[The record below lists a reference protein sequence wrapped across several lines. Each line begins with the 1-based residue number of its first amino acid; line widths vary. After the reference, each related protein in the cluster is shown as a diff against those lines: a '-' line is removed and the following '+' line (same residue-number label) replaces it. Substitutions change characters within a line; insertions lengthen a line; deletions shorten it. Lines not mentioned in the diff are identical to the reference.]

1 MSSQGS
7 SSRGSG
13 QHADTPPLRH
23 APGPK
28 LQVQRSLSRDTITI
42 HFSALGKEEDDEEE
56 ELYGVPVG
64 SAADKS
70 ELDGAGGFQGL
81 EASGADDQSVAT
93 GLEAK
98 EELLFDSTGVE
109 TSSGAAVLPVSS
121 TTLSV
126 QPSDPHPHTPS
137 PAMTITPTSTHPH
150 LSSTPPASSSW
161 PSDRPSVNPPSTSS
175 SSSSSPCK
183 SAALS
188 SSKPFLSLVRSLS
201 NDVESRDPTPALT
214 AVAPPHARHRHL
226 MKSFVKSLSTDTSKA
241 EHQEGPLHHHLHHP
255 PHQQQQ
261 AQPSQRPPPRN
272 MQLFKQFSQPRLSS
286 TPVIVTQAG
295 GDSKTAPSSP
305 IMSPDGRSFFKVQE
319 VEARI
324 EDTKRRLSEV
334 MSDPL
339 QLFSKIMGDESGVGA
354 AGSAAH
360 RAKSLSSSA
369 SELSGATA
377 VNGHMEGNN
386 NYSIKEE
393 EGAEEEET
401 PTGKG
406 PDSVF
411 FSFPPLASAP
421 ALTQASSSTFHR
433 SPSLTLG
440 RCSMSALVARQEDE
454 DFCELYSEDFELCTD
469 TETPDGDFPGSR
481 QPHTGSTGL
490 CSELDTEEEEKEEE
504 EEELETLPVTGLIFL
519 TQLVYWYIILPVP
532 PYVCAVVHGI
542 VAGFMLAL
550 LILWLSSPR
559 RSSSGTRRGRR
570 GIEHWN
576 VAQLDIKE
584 PGIFKG
590 WMNEIHSYDPEMYH
604 ATLTHSIYVRLEGSV
619 LRLSKPNRNIS
630 RRATHNEPKPD
641 VTYISQKI
649 YDLTDSKI
657 YLVPQSLARKRV
669 WNKKYPIC
677 IELAKQEDFMSK
689 AQGEKPE
696 AGEEKLTGLGEKL
709 ERADKCEKVEV
720 SGSAEEPKRPTSGG
734 GDLTIY
740 LFGRTGR
747 EKEEWFRRFL
757 LASRMKSEG
766 RGPSGICKSAFLPS
780 QSRSSSPQSGGGL
793 EADSRSSSRGSLEE
807 LSQSRHRETPSA
819 LSSASTGGMKQ
830 KMMLDYN
837 VYMAKYVNPQAP
849 QRSPTATDSAGPS
862 PESSP
867 KTTKKIRTSSEETVE
882 PEAWVNAFVGRIFW
896 DFLGEKYW
904 ANVVSKKIQMKLSKI
919 RLPYVMNE
927 LTLTELDMGFSIPK
941 ILHASKPSVDH
952 QGLWFDLEVSYTGSF
967 LMTLETKM
975 NLARLGKEGEGL
987 GEHGKE
993 WPRTY
998 CLADSDEESSSAGS
1012 SDEEDPPELLSD
1024 KAILPG
1030 AEGYVGGHRPSKIMR
1045 FVDKI
1050 AKSKYFQKAT
1060 ETEFIK
1066 KKMEEVS
1073 NTPLLL
1079 TVEVQECRGTLAVN
1093 IPPPPTD
1100 RIWYGFRS
1108 PPHLELKARP
1118 KLGEREVTLVHVT
1131 DWIEKKLDQEF
1142 QKIFVMPNMDDV
1154 WLPIMHSAMDTRSN
1168 ANLVTVTNDALK
1180 DPEHEESE
1188 VSDM

>member
-7 SSRGSG
+7 SSRGRG
-13 QHADTPPLRH
+13 QHADTPPPRH

-42 HFSALGKEEDDEEE
+42 HFSALGKEDDDE
-56 ELYGVPVG
+56 ELYGVPLG
-64 SAADKS
+64 SPGAES
-70 ELDGAGGFQGL
+70 ERDGAGGLHGP
-81 EASGADDQSVAT
+81 EASRADDRSVAAD
-93 GLEAK
+93 LEAK
-98 EELLFDSTGVE
+98 EELLFESAGGE
-109 TSSGAAVLPVSS
+109 TSSGAAGLPVSS
-121 TTLSV
+121 NTSSV
-126 QPSDPHPHTPS
+126 RPSDPHTPS
-137 PAMTITPTSTHPH
+137 PAMTIIPSSTQPQ

-161 PSDRPSVNPPSTSS
+161 PSERPSANPPCA
-175 SSSSSPCK
+175 SPCK
-183 SAALS
+183 STALS

-201 NDVESRDPTPALT
+201 NDVESREATPAPAT
-214 AVAPPHARHRHL
+214 VAPSHARHRHL

-241 EHQEGPLHHHLHHP
+241 DHQEGPLHHFLHHP
-255 PHQQQQ
+255 PHHQQQQQ

-272 MQLFKQFSQPRLSS
+272 MQLLKQFSQPRLCSS
-286 TPVIVTQAG
+286 PVTVTKVG

-339 QLFSKIMGDESGVGA
+339 QLFSKMMGDESGVGA
-354 AGSAAH
+354 VAAH

-369 SELSGATA
+369 SELSGGTA
-377 VNGHMEGNN
+377 VNEHTEGN

-411 FSFPPLASAP
+411 FSFPSLAP
-421 ALTQASSSTFHR
+421 APTQASSFTFPK

-469 TETPDGDFPGSR
+469 TETPDGDGATSR

-490 CSELDTEEEEKEEE
+490 CSELDSEEEDEEKEEE
-504 EEELETLPVTGLIFL
+504 EESVPVTGLIFL
-519 TQLVYWYIILPVP
+519 TQLVYWYIVLPVP
-532 PYVCAVVHGI
+532 PYLCAVVHGI

-550 LILWLSSPR
+550 LVLWLSSPR
-559 RSSSGTRRGRR
+559 RSSSVTTRGKQS
-570 GIEHWN
+570 IKPWN

-584 PGIFKG
+584 PGTFKG

-604 ATLTHSIYVRLEGSV
+604 ATLTHSVYVRLEGSV

-657 YLVPQSLARKRV
+657 NLVPQSLARKRV

-689 AQGEKPE
+689 AQGEKLE
-696 AGEEKLTGLGEKL
+696 AGDEKLTGLCEKL
-709 ERADKCEKVEV
+709 ERTDKCEKVEA
-720 SGSAEEPKRPTSGG
+720 SGSAEEPKRLFSAG

-757 LASRMKSEG
+757 LASRTISEG
-766 RGPSGICKSAFLPS
+766 KSGSLPGICKSAFLPS
-780 QSRSSSPQSGGGL
+780 RSRSSSTQSGGGL
-793 EADSRSSSRGSLEE
+793 EADSRSSRSSSRGSLEE
-807 LSQSRHRETPSA
+807 LCQSRHRET
-819 LSSASTGGMKQ
+819 SSAPSCGMKQ
-830 KMMLDYN
+830 KMLLDYN
-837 VYMAKYVNPQAP
+837 VYMAKYINPQAT
-849 QRSPTATDSAGPS
+849 QRSPTATDSPGPQS

-867 KTTKKIRTSSEETVE
+867 KTTKKVRRTSEEPAE

-904 ANVVSKKIQMKLSKI
+904 ADVVSKKIQMKLSKI

-941 ILHASKPSVDH
+941 ILHASQPSVDH

-967 LMTLETKM
+967 LMTLQTKM

-987 GEHGKE
+987 GDHGKE
-993 WPRTY
+993 GPRTY

-1024 KAILPG
+1024 KALLPG
-1030 AEGYVGGHRPSKIMR
+1030 AEGYMGGHRPSKIMR

-1079 TVEVQECRGTLAVN
+1079 TVEVQELRGTLAVN
-1093 IPPPPTD
+1093 IPSPPTD

-1142 QKIFVMPNMDDV
+1142 QKIFVMPNMDDL

-1168 ANLVTVTNDALK
+1168 ANLVTVTNDAFK
-1180 DPEHEESE
+1180 DPEPEESE